1 MPQDQHHYLPK
12 IIQLRRELHANPEL
26 SGQEY
31 KTVNRIQQFAE
42 KHGKAAQIET
52 FWETGFA
59 VIYQFPEPGKTI
71 AIRCE
76 LDALPIQEE
85 NQFSYKS
92 VNAGVSHK
100 CGHDGHMAIVS
111 GLIFWLEAQP
121 IQKGKVILL
130 FQPAEETGKGAQ
142 MLVHDNKFEAL
153 GIDYL
158 FALHNIPG
166 ESIHNII
173 ITPKGFSAE
182 VQSVVIKIKGKEA
195 HAAEPE
201 NGNNP
206 ALAVSKIIEG
216 MSSLNCLDPKMDN
229 FAVLTPVHLLMG
241 EKAYGISPAN
251 AELHYTIR
259 TWNSSQMSLLTSK
272 IKTLVDG
279 ICLSNHLDFSFEWLE
294 FFPASINDEE
304 CTAHIQKAANA
315 NGFEIINKE
324 HPFRFGEDFGWYS
337 KKYKTAMFGL
347 GSGIDSPALHHA
359 DYDFPDEILT
369 TGIQMFS
376 TIIQNILK

>member
-31 KTVNRIQQFAE
+31 KTVNRILQFAE
-42 KHGKAAQIET
+42 KHGKSAQIET
-52 FWETGFA
+52 FGETGFA

-158 FALHNIPG
+158 FALHNIPK
-166 ESIHNII
+166 ELINSII
-173 ITPKGFSAE
+173 ITPKGFPP
-182 VQSVVIKIKGKEA
+182 KCK
-195 HAAEPE
+195 
-201 NGNNP
+201 
-206 ALAVSKIIEG
+206 VS
-216 MSSLNCLDPKMDN
+216 S
-229 FAVLTPVHLLMG
+229 
-241 EKAYGISPAN
+241 
-251 AELHYTIR
+251 
-259 TWNSSQMSLLTSK
+259 
-272 IKTLVDG
+272 
-279 ICLSNHLDFSFEWLE
+279 
-294 FFPASINDEE
+294 
-304 CTAHIQKAANA
+304 
-315 NGFEIINKE
+315 
-324 HPFRFGEDFGWYS
+324 
-337 KKYKTAMFGL
+337 
-347 GSGIDSPALHHA
+347 
-359 DYDFPDEILT
+359 
-369 TGIQMFS
+369 
-376 TIIQNILK
+376 